1 MYATRRQQLFELLG
15 DGIAVVKAGSEATR
29 NRDTEYEFR
38 QDSDFYYLTGFE
50 EPDSIAVLNPA
61 HPTERFVL
69 FVRPKDKEQE
79 TWVGRRAGVEG
90 AIVDFGADAAY
101 PLSSFDAK
109 LREYLLGAP
118 TLFCVSGIV
127 ATLIDGVAK
136 SRAFSDRTGRV
147 APAVIADLEPLVA
160 ELRLRKQEPEIALLR
175 RASEISIAGH
185 LAAMKE
191 ARDGLRENQIQA
203 IMEYTFRAEGSV
215 RNGYPSIV
223 ASGPNACILHYNENT
238 RVMKDGDLLLI
249 DAAAEYGYYSAD
261 VTRTFPVSGAFSPEQ
276 AAVYEVVLDA
286 QNAAFSR
293 IEPRVPFEIMHD
305 AAREVITAGLKDLG
319 LLPDGYPATMHH
331 YREYFMHST
340 GHWLGMDVHDVGAY
354 KTASGSRS
362 LEPGMVFT
370 VEPGIY
376 VDPERHVL
384 KLPLLEYDLDEW
396 SERRYQLGAEAA
408 KDLEHKEREAAG
420 FVEHRVPDRF
430 SGIGVRI
437 EDDVVVTSKGF
448 ENLTAQ
454 LPRKLDEVE
463 AACS

>member
-1 MYATRRQQLFELLG
+1 MYETRRQQLFDLLG
-15 DGIAVVKAGSEATR
+15 DGIAVMKAASEATR

-38 QDSDFYYLTGFE
+38 QDSDFYYVTGFE
-50 EPDSIAVLNPA
+50 EPDSIAVLNPI

-90 AIVDFGADAAY
+90 AIDAYGADAAY
-101 PLSSFDAK
+101 PLNSFDTK
-109 LREYLLGAP
+109 LREYLLGASKV
-118 TLFCVSGIV
+118 FCMTGTV
-127 ATLIDGVAK
+127 ATLVEEVAK
-136 SRAFSDRTGRV
+136 SRAFSDRSGRV
-147 APAVIADLEPLVA
+147 APAAIADLEPLIA
-160 ELRLRKQEPEIALLR
+160 EMRLRKQEPEIALLR
-175 RASEISIAGH
+175 KACEISIAGH
-185 LAAMKE
+185 LAAMQG
-191 ARDGLRENQIQA
+191 AGDGLRENQVQA

-238 RVMKDGDLLLI
+238 RVMNDGELLLI

-261 VTRTFPVSGAFSPEQ
+261 ITRTFPVGGTFSPEQ

-286 QNAAFSR
+286 QNAALSR
-293 IEPRVPFEIMHD
+293 IELGAPFQSMHD
-305 AAREVITAGLKDLG
+305 AVREVIAAGLVDLG
-319 LLPDGYPATMHH
+319 LLPNGYPTTMHH
-331 YREYFMHST
+331 YREYFMHGT
-340 GHWLGMDVHDVGAY
+340 GHWLGMDVHDIGAY
-354 KTASGSRS
+354 KTASGSRP

-376 VDPERHVL
+376 VDPERRVL

-396 SERRYQLGAEAA
+396 SERRYQLGVEAA
-408 KDLEHKEREAAG
+408 KDLEKKEREAAG
-420 FVEHRVPDRF
+420 FVEHRIPDGF

-437 EDDVVVTSKGF
+437 EDDVAVTSSGY